1 MHGTQLCRLQI
12 EDQKKRVVHSKKW
25 GICHLWI
32 SGDTRL
38 FFITL
43 TFENAPSISG
53 SAVSALQRLHLPHSL
68 SDAKAG
74 QLLANWPSWIQR
86 FVGIS
91 VGLFLF
97 WVSVSAL
104 PHTWGSSIKTCAIQ
118 ISHSRNV
125 AGTWRS
131 AKGSPG
137 VDLFWWDRRPGP
149 WLLMTAKK
157 SHEVVYKRGR
167 TSPGVQIKRV
177 KSRSPSEMHI
187 RILIV
192 THLQVML
199 GEAAARQ
206 TPPVATLALPWDCP
220 ESPYGPAAALQ
231 TNLLPREEIN
241 RY

>member
-1 MHGTQLCRLQI
+1 MHHLSVGQL
-12 EDQKKRVVHSKKW
+12 W
-25 GICHLWI
+25 
-32 SGDTRL
+32 
-38 FFITL
+38 
-43 TFENAPSISG
+43 
-53 SAVSALQRLHLPHSL
+53 VSALQQLHLPHSL

-104 PHTWGSSIKTCAIQ
+104 PHTWGSSIKACAIQ
-118 ISHSRNV
+118 ISHPRNI
-125 AGTWRS
+125 AGTRRS

-137 VDLFWWDRRPGP
+137 VDLFSWDIRPGP
-149 WLLMTAKK
+149 WLLMAAKK
-157 SHEVVYKRGR
+157 SHKVVYKRGR
-167 TSPGVQIKRV
+167 MSPGIQIKRV

-199 GEAAARQ
+199 GEAAAKLLLWPRLLSHGIAQNRLTGQQLPCRQ
-206 TPPVATLALPWDCP
+206 TCSP
-220 ESPYGPAAALQ
+220 EKRWIDIKSQ
-231 TNLLPREEIN
+231 ESQSICSR
-241 RY
+241 